1 MYFIKDF
8 SFVILCF
15 MLKEK
20 TARKVM
26 DDERN
31 PQGQVKL
38 MDFLLANKELSARA
52 FLGCHCIAF
61 LEFVLGN
68 DYVKSVFLI
77 FSFFF
82 RFLCCKGKYCRLLL
96 ISNFQ

>member
-1 MYFIKDF
+1 MFHVKGKN
-8 SFVILCF
+8 SK
-15 MLKEK
+15 MLPVG
-20 TARKVM
+20 RKVM

-52 FLGCHCIAF
+52 FWDVIASLF
-61 LEFVLGN
+61 LNLFWEMIM
-68 DYVKSVFLI
+68 SVFLI